1 MDLELTGKR
10 ALVTGSS
17 SGIGV
22 GIARMLMGEGVRVV
36 VTGRNAER
44 AEAVAGML
52 RDEGGDVVAV
62 VGDLSSDAEAAAVAE
77 GAIAA
82 FGGIDILVN
91 NAGGGTASE
100 NRGWFGTTPEDWLA
114 SYERNMI
121 SAVRMAD
128 ALVPGMRAC
137 GWGRVINIATGAA
150 ITPTS
155 AQADYGPAKLAM
167 LSWSLGLSKTLSMTG
182 VTSNAVSPGMIRTE
196 GLEKFL
202 TYFAAK
208 RGWGDDL
215 QRAADYV
222 AQGGGQTVKRV
233 GEVYDIAYAVTMLAS
248 PRSDFINGTNLHVDG
263 GISPSVN

>member
-1 MDLELTGKR
+1 MDMHLDGKR

-22 GIARMLMGEGVRVV
+22 GIARMLSQEGARVV
-36 VTGRNAER
+36 VTGRNADR
-44 AEAVAGML
+44 AQAVAATL
-52 RDEGGDVVAV
+52 RGEGGDVAAV
-62 VGDLSSDAEAAAVAE
+62 VGDLSSGAQAAAVAE
-77 GAIAA
+77 AA
-82 FGGIDILVN
+82 VMALGGIDILVN
-91 NAGGGTASE
+91 NAGGGATSA
-100 NRGWFGTTPEDWLA
+100 NRGWFGTTPDDWLE

-121 SAVRMAD
+121 SAVRMAE
-128 ALVPGMRAC
+128 ALVPAMQAR

-155 AQADYGPAKLAM
+155 AQADYGPAKTAM
-167 LSWSLGLSKTLSMTG
+167 LSWSLGLSKVLALSG
-182 VTSNAVSPGMIRTE
+182 VTSNTVSPGMIRTE
-196 GLEKFL
+196 GLEQFL

-222 AQGGGQTVKRV
+222 ARGGGQTVSRI
-233 GEVYDIAYAVTMLAS
+233 GEAYDIAYAVTMLAS

-263 GISPSVN
+263 GLSPTVN

>member
-1 MDLELTGKR
+1 MDLEITGKR

-22 GIARMLMGEGVRVV
+22 GIAAMLAGEGARIV
-36 VTGRNAER
+36 VTGRDPAR
-44 AEAVAGML
+44 TEAVAERL
-52 RDEGGDVVAV
+52 RGEGAEVAAV
-62 VGDLSSDAEAAAVAE
+62 TGDLSTDAGADAVAQ
-77 GAIAA
+77 GAVAA

-91 NAGGGTASE
+91 NAGGGQQTKD
-100 NRGWFGTTPEDWLA
+100 RGWFGTTPADWLE
-114 SYERNMI
+114 SYERNLVG
-121 SAVRMAD
+121 AVRMAE
-128 ALVPGMRAC
+128 ALVPDMKAR

-155 AQADYGPAKLAM
+155 AQADYGPAKTAM
-167 LSWSLGLSKTLSMTG
+167 LSWSLGLSKMLAMTG
-182 VTSNAVSPGMIRTE
+182 VTSNSVSPGMIRTE
-196 GLEKFL
+196 GLEQFL

-222 AQGGGQTVKRV
+222 ARGGGQTVARI
-233 GEVYDIAYAVTMLAS
+233 GEAYDIAYAVTMLAS

-263 GISPSVN
+263 GLSPTVN